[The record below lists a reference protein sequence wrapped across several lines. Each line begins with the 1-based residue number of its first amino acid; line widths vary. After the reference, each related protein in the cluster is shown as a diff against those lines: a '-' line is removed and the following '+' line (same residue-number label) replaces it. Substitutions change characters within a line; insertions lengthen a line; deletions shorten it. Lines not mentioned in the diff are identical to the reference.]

1 MKLKRDFYLQDCVK
15 VARDLLGK
23 VFVHEIKEGITKG
36 IIVETEAYNGAID
49 KASHSYKYKRTKR
62 TEIQFG
68 LGGYAYVYF
77 IYGMHFNINIVTGV
91 EGEPQGVLIR
101 GIQPT
106 YGIDLMKGRRN
117 TDNLSN
123 LTNGPAKLCQ
133 AMGITKEQYGMDLCN
148 SNLYIEEGITIE
160 DKDVDITK
168 RINIDYAEEDKDRL
182 WRFSIKDNPFVSI
195 KVKS

>member
-1 MKLKRDFYLQDCVK
+1 M
-15 VARDLLGK
+15 
-23 VFVHEIKEGITKG
+23 
-36 IIVETEAYNGAID
+36 
-49 KASHSYKYKRTKR
+49 YKR
-62 TEIQFG
+62 Q
-68 LGGYAYVYF
+68 
-77 IYGMHFNINIVTGV
+77 
-91 EGEPQGVLIR
+91 
-101 GIQPT
+101 
-106 YGIDLMKGRRN
+106 
-117 TDNLSN
+117 N

-148 SNLYIEEGITIE
+148 SNLYIEEGISIE